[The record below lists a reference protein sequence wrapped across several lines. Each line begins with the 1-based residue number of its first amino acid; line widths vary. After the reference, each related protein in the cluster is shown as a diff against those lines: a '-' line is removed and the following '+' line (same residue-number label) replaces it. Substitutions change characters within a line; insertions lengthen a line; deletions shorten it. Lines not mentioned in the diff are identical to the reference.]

1 MSKPLISKHIYYF
14 NSGKTWCITVIKSSE
29 CFQHE
34 QEGAMRAIDMSPPI
48 LVTIDESAPLVD
60 AARMMREKGVG
71 DVLIVRVGGGEAR
84 PIGVITDRDIAVHA
98 IACDL
103 NPEELTVADLCTR
116 EPVMVDADADLAEI
130 TAAMNK
136 HGVRRV
142 LVTRDS
148 EIAGVISL
156 DNVIEAMAGMI
167 NDLSEML
174 TRQID
179 YEQAHLVST
188 KSRDSAA

>member
-1 MSKPLISKHIYYF
+1 
-14 NSGKTWCITVIKSSE
+14 
-29 CFQHE
+29 
-34 QEGAMRAIDMSPPI
+34 MRAIDMSPPM
-48 LVTIDESAPLVD
+48 LATIDESAPLID

-71 DVLIVRVGGGEAR
+71 DILIVRMSDRGAQPVG
-84 PIGVITDRDIAVHA
+84 VVTDRDIVVHA

-103 NPEELTVADLCTR
+103 KPDDLTVADLCTR
-116 EPVMVDADADLAEI
+116 EPVTVDADADLAEI

-148 EIAGVISL
+148 KIAGVVTL
-156 DNVIEAMAGMI
+156 DNVIDRMAEML

-174 TRQID
+174 TRQLD
-179 YEQAHLVST
+179 YELAHMVQE
-188 KSRDSAA
+188 KSRDNAA

>member
-1 MSKPLISKHIYYF
+1 
-14 NSGKTWCITVIKSSE
+14 
-29 CFQHE
+29 
-34 QEGAMRAIDMSPPI
+34 MRAIDMSPPMLAMI
-48 LVTIDESAPLVD
+48 EESAPLTD

-71 DVLIVRVGGGEAR
+71 DILITRVSGGEVR
-84 PIGVITDRDIAVHA
+84 PVGVITDRDIVVHV

-103 NPEELTVADLCTR
+103 NPEELTVADLCAR
-116 EPVMVDADADLAEI
+116 EPVVIDADADLTEI

-142 LVTRDS
+142 LVTRNS

-156 DNVIEAMAGMI
+156 DNVIDAMAEMI
-167 NDLSEML
+167 NNLSEML

-179 YEQAHLVST
+179 FEQTHLVRT
-188 KSRDSAA
+188 KSQESAA

>member
-1 MSKPLISKHIYYF
+1 
-14 NSGKTWCITVIKSSE
+14 
-29 CFQHE
+29 
-34 QEGAMRAIDMSPPI
+34 MRAIDMSPPI
-48 LVTIDESAPLVD
+48 LATIDESAPLID

-71 DVLIVRVGGGEAR
+71 DILIVRVGDSGTR
-84 PIGVITDRDIAVHA
+84 PVGVITDRDIVVHA

-130 TAAMNK
+130 TTVMNI

-148 EIAGVISL
+148 EIAGVVTL
-156 DNVIEAMAGMI
+156 DNVIDAMAQI
-167 NDLSEML
+167 TTNLSEML
-174 TRQID
+174 TRQLD
-179 YEQAHLVST
+179 NELAHMVPV
-188 KSRDSAA
+188 KPQDSAA